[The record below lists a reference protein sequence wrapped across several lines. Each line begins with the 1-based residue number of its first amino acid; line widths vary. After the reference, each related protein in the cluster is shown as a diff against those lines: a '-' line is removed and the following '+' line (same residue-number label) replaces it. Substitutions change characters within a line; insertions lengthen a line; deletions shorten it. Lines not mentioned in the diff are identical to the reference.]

1 MDGDLEFIPYLKY
14 PLDKRNFANRMVVIA
29 VDMERPWNIMKELEK
44 WANALEDYIKS
55 MDIEVEEMQEYKDSR
70 KHIYNTFMTLLLF
83 LL

>member
-1 MDGDLEFIPYLKY
+1 
-14 PLDKRNFANRMVVIA
+14 MVVIA

-83 LL
+83 LLWDGWKTWRPFVLFTNGQLGKSL